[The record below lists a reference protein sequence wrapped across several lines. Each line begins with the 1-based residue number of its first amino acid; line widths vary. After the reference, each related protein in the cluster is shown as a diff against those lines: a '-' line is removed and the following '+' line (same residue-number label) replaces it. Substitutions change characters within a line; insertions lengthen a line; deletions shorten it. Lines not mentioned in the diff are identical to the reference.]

1 MKIFQVIF
9 LVLSLVSCFSQEASI
24 GTPLSKNATKVIL
37 LGSGELGK
45 ELVIELQ
52 RFGVEVVAV
61 DRYENAPA
69 MQVAHRSYVINM
81 RDGNAIKEIVEKEK
95 PNFIVPEIEAIA
107 TDMLLQL
114 EDEGWTVIPT
124 ARAVHTTMNR
134 ERIRKLASENLKLKT
149 SQYLF
154 ANSKE
159 EYLEAVEKIGLPC
172 VVKPTVSSSGK
183 GQTIVKTTEEIETA
197 WNYAQ
202 ENGRAKS
209 GKVIIEEFVPFDYEI
224 TMLTVRHAGGTTF
237 CAPIGHIQIDG
248 DYRYSWQPH
257 PMTEK
262 LYQESCHIAKTIT
275 DALGGKGIFGVEL
288 FIKGNEV
295 YFNEVSPR
303 PHDTGLVTLISQDFS
318 EFALHARAIL
328 GLPIP
333 CIKLLAPSASCA
345 LLAYGTSSDIQYNN
359 ISRALSIPGTQL
371 RLFGKPEVV
380 GHRRMGVTLAT
391 ADTVEEARTKAIEVR
406 DAIQIDLK

>member
-24 GTPLSKNATKVIL
+24 GTPLSKNATKVVL

-52 RFGVEVVAV
+52 RFGVEVIAV

-69 MQVAHRSYVINM
+69 MQVAHSSYVINM

-95 PNFIVPEIEAIA
+95 PNLIVPEIEAIA

-134 ERIRKLASENLKLKT
+134 ERIRKLAAEDLKLKT

-154 ANSKE
+154 ASSKE

-183 GQTIVKTTEEIETA
+183 GQTIVKTTEEIEKA

-257 PMTEK
+257 SMTEK
-262 LYQESCHIAKTIT
+262 LYQESCYIAKTIT

-288 FIKGNEV
+288 FIKGDEV

-328 GLPIP
+328 DLPIP

-391 ADTVEEARTKAIEVR
+391 ADTIEEARKKAVEVR